1 MGILVV
7 LFIVGF
13 MFLIV
18 PLIPKRKTN
27 PFTKFIEE
35 KKRKGINPNESGFI
49 KDYPGS
55 QQYQAYKKSSNNIG
69 ERIRS
74 ERQKKSKK
82 PEIKEGKRGGT
93 YTEDVTKDG
102 RPYRRYF

>member
-1 MGILVV
+1 MGILIV

-13 MFLIV
+13 IFLVI
-18 PLIPKRKTN
+18 PLMPRSKAN
-27 PFTKFIEE
+27 PFTKIIKD

-49 KDYPGS
+49 KDYSGS